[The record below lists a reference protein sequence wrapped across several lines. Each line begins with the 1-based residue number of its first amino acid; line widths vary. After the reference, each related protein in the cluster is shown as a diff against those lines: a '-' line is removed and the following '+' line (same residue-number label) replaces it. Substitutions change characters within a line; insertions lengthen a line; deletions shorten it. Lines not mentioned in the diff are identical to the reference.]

1 MNDEN
6 LLTIG
11 ALAARTGLSVKTI
24 RFYSDKGIVPAT
36 CHNPAGYRLYDVAA
50 LARLELVRTL
60 RALDVDLPTVR
71 RVLADE
77 TSLAEVA
84 AAHAAALDVQI
95 RALRLRRA
103 VLAAVANRE
112 SSPQEMEL
120 MHKLVNL
127 SDAER
132 RRFVHDF
139 IDDTFGGVDAN
150 PAMVELLRSS
160 MPELP
165 DDATPEQ
172 VEAWMELVELVQD
185 TGFRAAVRR
194 MAEYQ
199 AAQRAEGDTT
209 GLHHELTEAV
219 REEVGRALAAGIA
232 PDSEQA
238 GGIVATLSARYAETF
253 GKADDD
259 RLKEWIL
266 ERLDVANDRRVT
278 RYWQRV
284 AAINGWPALPDLEP
298 VFTWFG
304 RALRTRLDGRE
315 ARAGQ
320 ACPTGS
326 PA

>member
-1 MNDEN
+1 MDDED

-36 CHNPAGYRLYDVAA
+36 CHSPAGYRLYDVGA

-60 RALDVDLPTVR
+60 RVLDIDLATVR

-103 VLAAVANRE
+103 VLAAVANRA
-112 SSPQEMEL
+112 STPQEMDQ

-132 RRFVHDF
+132 HRFIHDF

-150 PAMVELLRSS
+150 PAMVELLRST

-165 DDATPEQ
+165 EDATPEQ

-185 TGFRAAVRR
+185 TDFRAAVRR

-199 AAQRAEGDTT
+199 ATQRADGDTT
-209 GLHHELTEAV
+209 GLHHDLTETV
-219 REEVGRALAAGIA
+219 RADVGRALAAGIA

-238 GGIVATLSARYAETF
+238 GGVVAALTARYAETF
-253 GKADDD
+253 GKADDN
-259 RLKEWIL
+259 RLKWWIL
-266 ERLDVANDRRVT
+266 ERLEVAGDRRVT
-278 RYWQRV
+278 RYWQLV
-284 AAINGWPALPDLEP
+284 ASINGWPPFPDPEP

-304 RALRTRLDGRE
+304 RALRTHLDSGR
-315 ARAGQ
+315 
-320 ACPTGS
+320 
-326 PA
+326 

>member
-1 MNDEN
+1 MDDEN

-24 RFYSDKGIVPAT
+24 RFYSDKGIVPPT
-36 CHNPAGYRLYDVAA
+36 CHSPAGYRLYDVAA

-60 RALDVDLPTVR
+60 RALDIDLATVR
-71 RVLADE
+71 RVLAGE

-84 AAHAAALDVQI
+84 AAHAAALDVQV

-103 VLAAVANRE
+103 VLAAVANRK
-112 SSPQEMEL
+112 STPKEMDL
-120 MHKLVNL
+120 MHRLVSL

-132 RRFVHDF
+132 RRFIHDF

-160 MPELP
+160 MPELRE
-165 DDATPEQ
+165 DATAEQ

-199 AAQRAEGDTT
+199 AAQRADGDTT
-209 GLHHELTEAV
+209 GLHHDLTEAV
-219 REEVGRALAAGIA
+219 REAVGRALAAGIA
-232 PDSEQA
+232 PDSERA
-238 GGIVATLSARYAETF
+238 GVVVATLTARYAETF
-253 GKADDD
+253 GKADDH
-259 RLKEWIL
+259 RLKSWIL
-266 ERLDVANDRRVT
+266 ERLEVADDRRVT
-278 RYWQRV
+278 RYWQLV
-284 AAINGWPALPDLEP
+284 ATINGWPPLPDPEP

-304 RALRTRLDGRE
+304 RALRARLNV
-315 ARAGQ
+315 
-320 ACPTGS
+320 
-326 PA
+326 

>member
-1 MNDEN
+1 MDDEN

-11 ALAARTGLSVKTI
+11 ALAARTGLSVKAI
-24 RFYSDKGIVPAT
+24 RFYADKGIVPAT
-36 CHNPAGYRLYDVAA
+36 CHSPAGYRLYDVAA

-60 RALDVDLPTVR
+60 RALDIDLATVR

-84 AAHAAALDVQI
+84 AAHAAALDTHI
-95 RALRLRRA
+95 RVLRLRRA
-103 VLAAVANRE
+103 VLTAVANRQ
-112 SSPQEMEL
+112 STPREMDL

-139 IDDTFGGVDAN
+139 VDDTFGGVDAN

-165 DDATPEQ
+165 EDATPGQ
-172 VEAWMELVELVQD
+172 VEAWLELVELIQD
-185 TGFRAAVRR
+185 NDFRTSVRR

-199 AAQRAEGDTT
+199 AAQRADGDTT
-209 GLHHELTEAV
+209 GLHHDLTETV
-219 REEVGRALAAGIA
+219 REDVGRALAERIA
-232 PDSEQA
+232 PDSPRA
-238 GGIVATLSARYAETF
+238 GGIVATLTASYAGTF

-259 RLKEWIL
+259 QLKRWIL
-266 ERLDVANDRRVT
+266 ERLEIANDPRVT
-278 RYWQRV
+278 RYWQLV
-284 AAINGWPALPDLEP
+284 ATINGWPPLPDLEP

-304 RALRTRLDGRE
+304 RALRTQLDR
-315 ARAGQ
+315 RR
-320 ACPTGS
+320 
-326 PA
+326 

>member
-1 MNDEN
+1 MDDEN

-36 CHNPAGYRLYDVAA
+36 CLSPAGYRLYDVAA

-60 RALDVDLPTVR
+60 RELDIDLATVR
-71 RVLADE
+71 RVLAEE

-103 VLAAVANRE
+103 VFAAVANRE
-112 SSPQEMEL
+112 STPREMDL

-132 RRFVHDF
+132 RRFIHDF

-165 DDATPEQ
+165 EDATPEQ
-172 VEAWMELVELVQD
+172 VEAWMALVELVQD
-185 TGFRAAVRR
+185 NDFRAAVQR

-199 AAQRAEGDTT
+199 AAQRADGDTT
-209 GLHHELTEAV
+209 GLHYDLTETV
-219 REEVGRALAAGIA
+219 REDVGRALAAGIA
-232 PDSEQA
+232 PDSAQ
-238 GGIVATLSARYAETF
+238 GGAIVATLSARYAETF

-259 RLKEWIL
+259 RLKSWIL
-266 ERLDVANDRRVT
+266 ERLEIADDRRVT
-278 RYWQRV
+278 RYWQLV
-284 AAINGWPALPDLEP
+284 AAINGWPPLPDPEP
-298 VFTWFG
+298 VFTWFA
-304 RALRTRLDGRE
+304 RALRA

-320 ACPTGS
+320 A
-326 PA
+326 

>member
-1 MNDEN
+1 VGMDDET

-24 RFYSDKGIVPAT
+24 RFYSDQGIVPAT
-36 CHNPAGYRLYDVAA
+36 GHSPAGYRLYDVAA

-60 RALDVDLPTVR
+60 RALDIDLATVR
-71 RVLADE
+71 RVLAEE
-77 TSLAEVA
+77 TSLPEVA

-103 VLAAVANRE
+103 VLAAVANRKSTPRE
-112 SSPQEMEL
+112 TDL

-132 RRFVHDF
+132 RRFIHDF
-139 IDDTFGGVDAN
+139 VDDTFGGVDAN

-165 DDATPEQ
+165 EDATPEQ

-185 TGFRAAVRR
+185 TDFRAAVRR

-199 AAQRAEGDTT
+199 AAQRADGDTT
-209 GLHHELTEAV
+209 GLHHDLTETV

-238 GGIVATLSARYAETF
+238 GGVVATLTARYAETF

-259 RLKEWIL
+259 RLKQWIL
-266 ERLDVANDRRVT
+266 DRLEVAGDPRVT
-278 RYWQRV
+278 RYWQLV
-284 AAINGWPALPDLEP
+284 ATINDWPPLPDLEP

-304 RALRTRLDGRE
+304 RALRARL
-315 ARAGQ
+315 AR
-320 ACPTGS
+320 
-326 PA
+326 

>member
-1 MNDEN
+1 MDDEN

-36 CHNPAGYRLYDVAA
+36 CHSPAGYRLYDVVA

-60 RALDVDLPTVR
+60 RALDIDLATVR

-77 TSLAEVA
+77 TSLPEVA

-112 SSPQEMEL
+112 STPQEMDL

-132 RRFVHDF
+132 RRFIHDF

-160 MPELP
+160 MPQLP
-165 DDATPEQ
+165 EDATPEQ

-185 TGFRAAVRR
+185 TDFRAAVRR

-199 AAQRAEGDTT
+199 ATQRAEGDTT
-209 GLHHELTEAV
+209 GLHHDLTETVHAD
-219 REEVGRALAAGIA
+219 VGRALAAGIA

-238 GGIVATLSARYAETF
+238 GGVVAELTARYAETF
-253 GKADDD
+253 GKADDS
-259 RLKEWIL
+259 RLKRWVL
-266 ERLDVANDRRVT
+266 ERLEVAGDRRVT
-278 RYWQRV
+278 RYWQLV
-284 AAINGWPALPDLEP
+284 ATINGGPPFPDPEP
-298 VFTWFG
+298 VFTWFV
-304 RALRTRLDGRE
+304 RALRTRL
-315 ARAGQ
+315 
-320 ACPTGS
+320 PTR
-326 PA
+326 

>member
-1 MNDEN
+1 MDDET

-11 ALAARTGLSVKTI
+11 ALAARTGLSVKKI
-24 RFYSDKGIVPAT
+24 RFYADRGIVPAT
-36 CHNPAGYRLYDVAA
+36 GHSPAGYRLYDVAA
-50 LARLELVRTL
+50 VARLELVRTL
-60 RALDVDLPTVR
+60 RALDIDLATVR
-71 RVLADE
+71 RVLAGE

-95 RALRLRRA
+95 RSLRLRRA
-103 VLAAVANRE
+103 VLTAVANRG
-112 SSPQEMEL
+112 SSHREMEL

-172 VEAWMELVELVQD
+172 VEAWLELVELVQD

-199 AAQRAEGDTT
+199 AAQRADGDTT
-209 GLHHELTEAV
+209 GLHHDLTETV
-219 REEVGRALAAGIA
+219 RDEVGRALSAGVA
-232 PDSEQA
+232 PDSGQA
-238 GGIVATLSARYAETF
+238 GGIVATLTARYAETF

-259 RLKEWIL
+259 RLQQWIL
-266 ERLDVANDRRVT
+266 DRLEIAGDPRVT

-284 AAINGWPALPDLEP
+284 ATINGWPPFPDLQP
-298 VFTWFG
+298 VFSWFG
-304 RALRTRLDGRE
+304 QALRARLN
-315 ARAGQ
+315 
-320 ACPTGS
+320 S
-326 PA
+326 PR

>member
-1 MNDEN
+1 MDDEN
-6 LLTIG
+6 LLPIG

-36 CHNPAGYRLYDVAA
+36 CHNPAGYRLYDAAA

-60 RALDVDLPTVR
+60 RELDVDLATVR

-95 RALRLRRA
+95 RVLRLRRA
-103 VLAAVANRE
+103 VLSAVAKRE
-112 SSPQEMEL
+112 STPREMAL

-132 RRFVHDF
+132 RRFIHDF
-139 IDDTFGGVDAN
+139 VDDTFGGVDAN

-165 DDATPEQ
+165 EDASPGQ

-185 TGFRAAVRR
+185 TDFRAAVRR

-199 AAQRAEGDTT
+199 AAQRADGDTT
-209 GLHHELTEAV
+209 GLHHDLTEAV
-219 REEVGRALAAGIA
+219 REDVGRALAAGID

-238 GGIVATLSARYAETF
+238 GAIVASLTARYAETF
-253 GKADDD
+253 GKADDN
-259 RLKEWIL
+259 RLKRWIL
-266 ERLDVANDRRVT
+266 ERLDVADDRRVA
-278 RYWQRV
+278 RYWELV
-284 AAINGWPALPDLEP
+284 AAVNGRPPVPDPGP

-304 RALRTRLDGRE
+304 RALRARLDSRP
-315 ARAGQ
+315 GQ
-320 ACPTGS
+320 AWPTGS
-326 PA
+326 PV

>member
-1 MNDEN
+1 VGMDDEN

-36 CHNPAGYRLYDVAA
+36 CHSPAGYRLYDVGA

-60 RALDVDLPTVR
+60 RVLDIDLATVR

-112 SSPQEMEL
+112 STPREMDR

-132 RRFVHDF
+132 RRFIHDF
-139 IDDTFGGVDAN
+139 VNDTFGGVDAN
-150 PAMVELLRSS
+150 PAMVELLRST

-165 DDATPEQ
+165 EDATPEQ
-172 VEAWMELVELVQD
+172 VEAWMELVELVED
-185 TGFRAAVRR
+185 TDFRAAVRR

-199 AAQRAEGDTT
+199 ATQRADGDTT
-209 GLHHELTEAV
+209 GLHHDLTETV
-219 REEVGRALAAGIA
+219 RADVGRALAAGVA

-238 GGIVATLSARYAETF
+238 GGVVAALTARYAETF

-259 RLKEWIL
+259 RLKWWIL
-266 ERLDVANDRRVT
+266 ERLEVAGDRRVT
-278 RYWQRV
+278 RYWQLM
-284 AAINGWPALPDLEP
+284 AAINGWPPFPDPEP

-304 RALRTRLDGRE
+304 RALRTHLDSGR
-315 ARAGQ
+315 
-320 ACPTGS
+320 
-326 PA
+326 

>member
-1 MNDEN
+1 MDDEN

-11 ALAARTGLSVKTI
+11 ALAARTGLSVKRI

-36 CHNPAGYRLYDVAA
+36 WHSPAGYRRYDVAA

-60 RALDVDLPTVR
+60 RELDFDLATVR
-71 RVLADE
+71 RVLAGE

-112 SSPQEMEL
+112 SSPQEMDL

-132 RRFVHDF
+132 RRFIHDF

-160 MPELP
+160 MPDLP
-165 DDATPEQ
+165 EDAGPEQ

-199 AAQRAEGDTT
+199 AAQRADGDTT
-209 GLHHELTEAV
+209 GLHHGLTEAV
-219 REEVGRALAAGIA
+219 LEDVGRAAAAGIA
-232 PDSEQA
+232 PDSERA
-238 GGIVATLSARYAETF
+238 GGIVATLTARYAETF

-259 RLKEWIL
+259 QLKSWIL
-266 ERLDVANDRRVT
+266 ERLEIAQDPRVT
-278 RYWQRV
+278 RYWQLV
-284 AAINGWPALPDLEP
+284 ATINRRPELPDPEP

-304 RALRTRLDGRE
+304 RALRTQLDNRH
-315 ARAGQ
+315 RA
-320 ACPTGS
+320 TG
-326 PA
+326 PED

>member
-1 MNDEN
+1 MDDEN

-36 CHNPAGYRLYDVAA
+36 WHNAAGYRLYDAAA

-60 RALDVDLPTVR
+60 RELDIDLATVR
-71 RVLADE
+71 RVLAGE

-103 VLAAVANRE
+103 VLTAVAKRE
-112 SSPQEMEL
+112 STPREMDL

-132 RRFVHDF
+132 RRFIHDF
-139 IDDTFGGVDAN
+139 VDDTFGGVDAN
-150 PAMVELLRSS
+150 PAMVELLRST

-165 DDATPEQ
+165 EDATPEQ

-199 AAQRAEGDTT
+199 AAQRADGDTT
-209 GLHHELTEAV
+209 GLHHDLTEAV
-219 REEVGRALAAGIA
+219 REDVGRALAAGIA

-238 GGIVATLSARYAETF
+238 GDIVASLTARYAETF

-259 RLKEWIL
+259 QLKRWIL
-266 ERLDVANDRRVT
+266 ERLDVADDRRVT
-278 RYWQRV
+278 RYWQLV
-284 AAINGWPALPDLEP
+284 AAVNGWPPVPDPGP

-304 RALRTRLDGRE
+304 RAVRARLDSRS
-315 ARAGQ
+315 RPGQ
-320 ACPTGS
+320 AWPTGS